1 MSEPTHAELMKQLVE
16 ELSIFKIE
24 CSEDQ
29 ADLLI
34 RDLELVI
41 EKNKVLNLTRIV
53 ALRDAVTLH
62 LVDSLV
68 PLGVKDFEPLEGLRF
83 LDIGTGAGF
92 PGIPLAIMTNMSGL
106 FIDSVG
112 KKINAV
118 NEFID
123 QLGLSNCSAQAVRA
137 EDLAIK
143 KPSSFDFVTARA
155 VAQSNVIIEYATP
168 LLKFGGR
175 LVLEKANLT
184 DEELQ
189 NANYASQVCG
199 LSRVSRET
207 LELPRDLGHRE
218 VLIYEKERDSRIK
231 LPRANGT
238 AKNHPLIPKKY

>member
-1 MSEPTHAELMKQLVE
+1 MSEPTHQDLMEQVIE
-16 ELSIFKIE
+16 ELSIFNIE
-24 CSEDQ
+24 CSEAQ

-34 RDLELVI
+34 KDLELVI
-41 EKNKVLNLTRIV
+41 EKNKVVNLTRIV

-68 PLGVKDFEPLEGLRF
+68 PLGTKHFKPSEGLRF

-92 PGIPLAIMTNMSGL
+92 PGIPLAIMTGMNGL

-112 KKINAV
+112 KKVNAV
-118 NEFID
+118 NEFIG
-123 QLGLSNCSAQAVRA
+123 QLGLDNCSALAIRA
-137 EDLAIK
+137 EDLALK
-143 KPSSFDFVTARA
+143 EPSSFDFITARA
-155 VAQSNVIIEYATP
+155 VAQSNVIIEYSTP

-199 LSRVSRET
+199 LTRVSRET

-218 VLIYEKERDSRIK
+218 LLIYEKEHDSRIK
-231 LPRANGT
+231 LPRANGM
-238 AKNHPLIPKKY
+238 AKNHPLIPKR